1 MEYKKQNHMGKF
13 VGIFNNKTKESIPLD
28 ERNTNYQDYLEW
40 VEKGNQPE
48 EAE

>member
-13 VGIFNNKTKESIPLD
+13 VGIFNNKTKESIPTD
-28 ERNTNYQDYLEW
+28 PANTDYQEYLEW
-40 VEKGNQPE
+40 VAKGNQPE